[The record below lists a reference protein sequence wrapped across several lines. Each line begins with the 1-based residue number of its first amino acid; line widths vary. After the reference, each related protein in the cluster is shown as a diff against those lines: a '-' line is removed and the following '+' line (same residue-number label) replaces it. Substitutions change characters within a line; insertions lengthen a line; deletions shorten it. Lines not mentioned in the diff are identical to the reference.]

1 MLAFPHL
8 QPSTRRKLEA
18 ICQQAASPDAQ
29 AKRKA
34 AQEAC
39 EEVVK
44 VSPLPSG
51 TSRDRA
57 LATCAR

>member
-8 QPSTRRKLEA
+8 RPSTRRKLEA
-18 ICQQAASPDAQ
+18 ICRQAASPDAQ
-29 AKRKA
+29 VKRKA

-39 EEVVK
+39 KELVK
-44 VSPLPSG
+44 ASPLPRA

>member
-1 MLAFPHL
+1 MLAFPRL
-8 QPSTRRKLEA
+8 QPSTRRKLDA

-29 AKRKA
+29 VKRKA

-39 EEVVK
+39 EELVK
-44 VSPLPSG
+44 VSSLPGG